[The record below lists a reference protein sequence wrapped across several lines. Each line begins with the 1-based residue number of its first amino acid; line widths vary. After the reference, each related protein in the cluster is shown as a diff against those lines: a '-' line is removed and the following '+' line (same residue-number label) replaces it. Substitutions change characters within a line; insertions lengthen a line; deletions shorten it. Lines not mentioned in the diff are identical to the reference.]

1 MSAISNSVI
10 NAIVYECSDMS
21 SWNMVCVF
29 STEVPWRY
37 SKKKNT
43 NNILINFAYCYETSL
58 DRFLKNIDTNYDII
72 LSAILIYVKKLLF
85 QTSPRPGVGNNGP
98 EVPMSCRV

>member
-1 MSAISNSVI
+1 MQLFTNAVACRHETWCVSSALKCP
-10 NAIVYECSDMS
+10 EG
-21 SWNMVCVF
+21 
-29 STEVPWRY
+29 TQ
-37 SKKKNT
+37 KNPT

-72 LSAILIYVKKLLF
+72 LSAILIYVKTLLF